1 MLKLKKGLILL
12 VIFLLVGC
20 ESILTETPNGNDA
33 HSNKDGHEAKG
44 GKDNPRDNQSEYEN
58 NSNIANQT
66 IQLTNEEVAR
76 GNLVLV
82 NKDHPLDPGAVPADI
97 VKLFQDKDL
106 INGYVLL
113 DNTIRLSRSV
123 AQHFSDMVE
132 AAGDDGVDHFM
143 ISSGYR
149 DTEEQEKLYREKGS
163 DYALP
168 PGYSEHNLGLSMDI
182 GSTQMAIDQSPEGKW
197 LKKNAWE
204 FGFILR
210 YPQDKT
216 EITGIQYEP
225 WHFRYVGL
233 PHSMIMNELNFTLEE
248 YLDYLKEKS
257 IYTTTVNGKKYEITY
272 VPVSTKGIAVEIPAG
287 SEHEISGNNID
298 GVIVTVLLSQDDG
311 E

>member
-1 MLKLKKGLILL
+1 MKKGLIML

-20 ESILTETPNGNDA
+20 ESILTETPNVKDRMDSRDGQETKADSGTP
-33 HSNKDGHEAKG
+33 SNHPSAV
-44 GKDNPRDNQSEYEN
+44 
-58 NSNIANQT
+58 QT
-66 IQLTNEEVAR
+66 IRVTEEQVTR

-82 NKDHPLDPGAVPADI
+82 NKDHPLDPEAVPKDI
-97 VKLFQDKDL
+97 VTLFENNDL
-106 INGYVLL
+106 MHGYVVL

-123 AQHFSDMVE
+123 AEKFGDMIE
-132 AAGDDGVDHFM
+132 AAGEDGVNHFM

-149 DTEEQEKLYREKGS
+149 DESEQEELYREKGS

-182 GSTQMAIDQSPEGKW
+182 GSTQKSIDRSPEGKW
-197 LKKNAWE
+197 LKEHAWAH
-204 FGFILR
+204 GFILR

-225 WHFRYVGL
+225 WHFRYVGQ
-233 PHSMIMNELNFTLEE
+233 PHSMMMKELNLTLEE

-257 IYTTTVNGKKYEITY
+257 SYRTTVEGKEYEIKY
-272 VPVSTKGIAVEIPAG
+272 VPVTSKEMEIEIPAG
-287 SEHEISGNNID
+287 SEYEISGNNID
-298 GVIVTVLLSQDDG
+298 GIIVTVRLNKDDT

>member
-1 MLKLKKGLILL
+1 MKKGLIML

-20 ESILTETPNGNDA
+20 ESILTETPNVKDRVESRDGQETKADSGTPSN
-33 HSNKDGHEAKG
+33 HSSAV
-44 GKDNPRDNQSEYEN
+44 
-58 NSNIANQT
+58 QT
-66 IQLTNEEVAR
+66 IRVTEEQVTR

-82 NKDHPLDPGAVPADI
+82 NKDHPLDPEAVPKDI
-97 VKLFQDKDL
+97 VTLFENNDL
-106 INGYVLL
+106 MYGYVVL

-123 AQHFSDMVE
+123 AEKFGDMIE
-132 AAGDDGVDHFM
+132 AAGEDGVNHFM

-149 DTEEQEKLYREKGS
+149 DEGEQEELYREKGS

-182 GSTQMAIDQSPEGKW
+182 GSTQKSIDRSPEGKW
-197 LKKNAWE
+197 LKEHAWAH
-204 FGFILR
+204 GFILR

-225 WHFRYVGL
+225 WHFRYVGQ
-233 PHSMIMNELNFTLEE
+233 PHSMIMKELNLTLEE

-257 IYTTTVNGKKYEITY
+257 SYRTTVEGKEYEIKY
-272 VPVSTKGIAVEIPAG
+272 VPVTSQDMEIEIPAG
-287 SEHEISGNNID
+287 SEYEISGNNID
-298 GVIVTVLLSQDDG
+298 GIIVTVLLNKDDT